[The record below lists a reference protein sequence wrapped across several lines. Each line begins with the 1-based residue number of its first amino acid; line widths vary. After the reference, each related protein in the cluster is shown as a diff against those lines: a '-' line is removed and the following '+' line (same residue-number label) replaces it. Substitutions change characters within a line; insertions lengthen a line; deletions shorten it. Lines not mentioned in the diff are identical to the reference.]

1 MVRETHVN
9 FDDVW
14 KFITTRK
21 DVPTIVQ
28 NRDELEHVFNL
39 VKDCGAET
47 YLEIGT
53 AEGNTL
59 YALGGLCKKSTF
71 IDIGEEHCKKARDE
85 IIDFLGR
92 ENVRENYCDSTY
104 LRPLKFFKLVI
115 DGDVYVVQDK
125 IHYADVIMID
135 GGHDFATVLSD
146 SIRFAHLAKKYIFWH
161 DIGLPEVNAAFQWFK
176 ERYHLGRYYKY
187 ATGPNTNFGYGI
199 CEVYQ

>member
-1 MVRETHVN
+1 MVRKTHVDFN
-9 FDDVW
+9 DVW

-21 DVPTIVQ
+21 NAPTVVQ

-39 VKDCGAET
+39 VRDCGAQT

-59 YALGGLCKKSTF
+59 YALGGLCDKSMI

-85 IIDFLGR
+85 IIDFLGLDK
-92 ENVRENYCDSTY
+92 VLENYCDSTIY
-104 LRPLKFFKLVI
+104 NEEMCFWEERPDIV
-115 DGDVYVVQDK
+115 
-125 IHYADVIMID
+125 MID

-146 SIRFAHLAKKYIFWH
+146 SIRYGECAKKYIFWH
-161 DIGLPEVNAAFQWFK
+161 DIGLPEVNAAFEWYK
-176 ERYHLGRYYKY
+176 ERYPLGRYYKF